1 MEHAMNWIEGEV
13 GKTARHATSLADLNT
28 FQTPFS
34 EEQEMENQQV
44 RNWFGSIVSFPSVVT
59 EVENV
64 QDIVA
69 IVQDTEKYPSPIRAV
84 GSNHST
90 TPCGVADKGTVVGMR
105 KMNRILNIG
114 ADTVTAE
121 AGALYIDVAKELQK
135 HGLQFF
141 VNVEIG
147 NLTIGSAAC
156 GGTKDAS
163 MPGEFGQACSY
174 AVAIKMVTPSGE
186 TVEVTEEQ
194 PELLQAVRASHGLFG
209 IIYEATFRVKPL
221 RSMAVHHE
229 TYSLDEFDRQLPALK
244 ARGESIM
251 MYIDPFLDRITVEF
265 RRYREDKDPSRA
277 SSWQWKLRNLV
288 WSTLA
293 PYFSYKVTKYVPI
306 KTLRYFLINTYNRLK
321 ILLLVLGVR
330 GENTLATGQMIR
342 YPEKATNS
350 RYTFSIWAF
359 PEEDY
364 ISNLRDY
371 FRFCHEYYRSWGY
384 RPNLMNVGYRINRD
398 TSSLFSYSFGGNVM
412 TFDPVSTGDAGWEQF
427 LVAYNDF
434 CSRHGGSPL
443 FNQSNSLTRWQV
455 EKAFGDRLAI
465 FESYRVRF
473 DPTGRLL
480 NEYFKH
486 LLKQPSAV

>member
-1 MEHAMNWIEGEV
+1 MRNQEV
-13 GKTARHATSLADLNT
+13 H
-28 FQTPFS
+28 
-34 EEQEMENQQV
+34 
-44 RNWFGSIVSFPSVVT
+44 NWFGSITSFPSVVT
-59 EVENV
+59 EAENV

-69 IVQDTEKYPSPIRAV
+69 IIQDTENYPGPVRAV

-90 TPCGVADKGTVVGMR
+90 TPCGVADDGTVVVMR

-114 ADTVTAE
+114 PDTVTAE

-135 HGLQFF
+135 HNLQFF

-174 AVAIKMVTPSGE
+174 VAAVKMVTPSGE
-186 TVEVTEEQ
+186 IVEVTEDE

-209 IIYEATFRVKPL
+209 IIYEATFKVKPL
-221 RSMAVHHE
+221 QPMAVHHK
-229 TYSLDEFDRQLPALK
+229 TYSLDEFAKELPVLK
-244 ARGESIM
+244 TKGESIM
-251 MYIDPFLDRITVEF
+251 MYIEPFVGTITVEF
-265 RRYREDKDPSRA
+265 RRYRGDKDPSKS

-293 PYFSYKVTKYVPI
+293 PYFSYTVTKYVPI
-306 KTLRYFLINTYNRLK
+306 KTVRYFLINTYNRLK
-321 ILLLVLGVR
+321 NLVLVLGVR
-330 GENTLATGQMIR
+330 GENTVPTAQMIR
-342 YPEKATNS
+342 YPNKATNS

-359 PEEDY
+359 PEEEY
-364 ISNLRDY
+364 IRNLRAY
-371 FRFCHEYYRSWGY
+371 FDFCHEYYRSKGY
-384 RPNLMNVGYRINRD
+384 RPNLMNVGYRINKD

-412 TFDPVSTGDAGWEQF
+412 TFDPVSTGDAGWEEF

-443 FNQSNSLTRWQV
+443 FNQTNSLTRSQV
-455 EKAFGDRLAI
+455 EKAFGDRRTT
-465 FESYRVRF
+465 FEGYRSRF
-473 DPTGRLL
+473 DPAERLL
-480 NEYFKH
+480 NQYFRK
-486 LLKQPSAV
+486 LLT

>member
-1 MEHAMNWIEGEV
+1 MPESDRII
-13 GKTARHATSLADLNT
+13 LL
-28 FQTPFS
+28 

-59 EVENV
+59 EAENI
-64 QDIVA
+64 QDIIA

-90 TPCGVADKGTVVGMR
+90 TPCGVADNGTVVVMR
-105 KMNRILNIG
+105 KMNRILDIG
-114 ADTVTAE
+114 TDTVTAE

-135 HGLQFF
+135 HGLQFY

-174 AVAIKMVTPSGE
+174 ASALKMVTPSGE
-186 TVEVTEEQ
+186 IVEVTEEQ

-209 IIYEATFRVKPL
+209 IIYEATFRVRPL
-221 RSMAVHHE
+221 RSMAVRHK
-229 TYSLDEFDRQLPALK
+229 TYSLDEFDKQLPALK
-244 ARGESIM
+244 AMGESIM
-251 MYIDPFLDRITVEF
+251 MYIDPFLDAITVEF
-265 RRYREDKDPSRA
+265 RRYREDKDPARA

-293 PYFSYKVTKYVPI
+293 PHFSYMVTKYIPI

-321 ILLLVLGVR
+321 NLVLVLGVR
-330 GENTLATGQMIR
+330 GDNTVATAQMIR

-364 ISNLRDY
+364 ISNLRAY
-371 FRFCHEYYRSWGY
+371 FRFCHEYYRSWRY
-384 RPNLMNVGYRINRD
+384 RPNMMHVGYRINKD
-398 TSSLFSYSFGGNVM
+398 TSSLFSYSFNGNVM

-455 EKAFGDRLAI
+455 EKAFGDRLDI
-465 FESYRVRF
+465 FESYRERF
-473 DPTGRLL
+473 DPTERLL
-480 NEYFKH
+480 NEYFKQ
-486 LLKQPSAV
+486 LLR